1 MTLVSR
7 GSVSLQGDL
16 RGTAQFEIFT
26 GVEGSFTNGL
36 TGVFY
41 IKLGVSN

>member
-1 MTLVSR
+1 MTLVSG

-16 RGTAQFEIFT
+16 RGTAQFEIYT
-26 GVEGSFTNGL
+26 GVEGGFNNGL

-41 IKLGVSN
+41 IKLGVRN

>member
-41 IKLGVSN
+41 IKLGVNN